1 MAIKN
6 LEALYLE
13 QLKDL
18 YSACK
23 QSMPA
28 VTEMGRTAQS
38 PELAQAL
45 VAGNEGIA
53 RGIEHIADLCKA
65 HDIDPTDA
73 HCKGM
78 EGLVWEARRHA
89 VEEDF
94 GDEDAQDAAII
105 TQYQRLAHYAIAG
118 YGSLRSFA
126 HRLGFAEDTAILQE
140 CLDHTW
146 NGDRRM
152 TQIAEGGVN
161 EAAMDGK

>member
-23 QSMPA
+23 QAMPA

-38 PELAQAL
+38 PELAKAL

-53 RGIEHIADLCKA
+53 RGIDHIADLCKA
-65 HDIDPTDA
+65 HDTDPTDA

-118 YGSLRSFA
+118 YGSLHAFA
-126 HRLGFAEDTAILQE
+126 RRLGFTDDAAVLQE
-140 CLDHTW
+140 CLENTW
-146 NGDRRM
+146 KGDRHM
-152 TQIAEGGVN
+152 TEIAEGGVN